1 MPQITELWAE
11 VKAKQAWYAGG
22 AAYWAS
28 TEPTN
33 DGVLGGY
40 GRVHAADMKDSRAF
54 VTPLLVV
61 KPKRALDV
69 AAGIGRVSDGLLLD
83 LCDRVDLLEECERFM
98 QQARSQLAPAGD
110 RVRFFCSRMQ
120 DFVPEAGGYDLI
132 WVQWCI
138 GSLSDADLVAFLTR
152 CKAGLATGGLIV
164 LKDNILDHSCPDK
177 LERGPGAALYL
188 VDREDNTV
196 IRSREYLDVL
206 LQRCDLRHVCTSRTA
221 ELGAA
226 ELYPV
231 GLYALR

>member
-152 CKAGLATGGLIV
+152 CKAGLATGARAPVPRRSGSGLPLRI
-164 LKDNILDHSCPDK
+164 DRHS
-177 LERGPGAALYL
+177 EREGAALRL
-188 VDREDNTV
+188 GDRPGVARTK
-196 IRSREYLDVL
+196 RSS
-206 LQRCDLRHVCTSRTA
+206 C
-221 ELGAA
+221 
-226 ELYPV
+226 
-231 GLYALR
+231 